1 VEVILIEGR
10 YHQIKK
16 MMHAVGNEVLT
27 LHRTQIGP
35 LVLDRNLQPGEHRAL
50 TKEEVIAI
58 KSYQKT

>member
-1 VEVILIEGR
+1 
-10 YHQIKK
+10 